1 LLKSI
6 LILVSA
12 IFLLLASAYFVY
24 GFLMQVG
31 VDQDYAQFSQ
41 FTIHIEFTREA
52 MGLAVNIVTLF
63 KSKQAF
69 WYSFIERL
77 YELSQKYC

>member
-1 LLKSI
+1 
-6 LILVSA
+6 VQY
-12 IFLLLASAYFVY
+12 FLLLASAYFVY
-24 GFLMQVG
+24 GLMQVG
-31 VDQDYAQFSQ
+31 VDQDYVNSANSLY
-41 FTIHIEFTREA
+41 IEFTREA
-52 MGLAVNIVTLF
+52 MGLAVNIVFF